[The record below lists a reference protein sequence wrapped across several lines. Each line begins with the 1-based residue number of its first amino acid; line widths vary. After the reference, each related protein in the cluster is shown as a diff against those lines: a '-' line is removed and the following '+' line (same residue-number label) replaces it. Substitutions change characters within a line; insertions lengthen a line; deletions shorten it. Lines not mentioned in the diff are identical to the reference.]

1 MTSFALYRFPYG
13 KQVTLVAQN
22 DGVPQAVLPFYD
34 FSRVKGFVIAPFD
47 CMVTGEAKQGSEEGT
62 AALIRPDVA
71 RLFDTAEDAVATVR
85 GICGSL
91 AGCVCSPT
99 GTATDD
105 MTVEEEREAYAHD
118 FQRFH
123 EKIADGS
130 FSKLVLSRCH
140 CVKAAR
146 PQDPTAVLSRGLNA
160 FVKASTNYPRVFVA
174 LVCTPQS
181 GLWLAATP
189 EVLLESTTPNSW
201 HTMALAGT
209 MRAADMVQALD
220 DNDSDVH
227 RLWSEKNI
235 EEQRYVATYIA
246 RCLARFT
253 TDIHEDG
260 PRTVRA
266 AHLLHLRSDFTFT
279 LDDGSKVGQLI
290 GELHPTPA
298 VCGIPKEDAFR
309 FIVGNEHTPRLYYSG
324 FMGPVNMGAEGTEP
338 TTHLYVS
345 LRCMQL
351 TQSGFR
357 LYAGGGLLK
366 ESDEEQEWQETE
378 AKMETM
384 RSLIQEA
391 Q

>member
-22 DGVPQAVLPFYD
+22 EGLPQAALSFSD
-34 FSRVKGFVIAPFD
+34 FSHARGFVIAPFD
-47 CMVTGEAKQGSEEGT
+47 CMVTEAAKQGGT
-62 AALIRPDVA
+62 VLIRPDVTS
-71 RLFDTAEDAVATVR
+71 RFDTAEDAAAVVTAI
-85 GICGSL
+85 GGNQAECMCL
-91 AGCVCSPT
+91 PT
-99 GTATDD
+99 STAADNMTD
-105 MTVEEEREAYAHD
+105 EEAREAYAHD
-118 FQRFH
+118 FRRFH
-123 EKIADGS
+123 AKIADGS

-140 CVKAAR
+140 CVKTDGI
-146 PQDPTAVLSRGLNA
+146 QDPAALLSGGLSA
-160 FVKASTNYPRVFVA
+160 FVKACTNYPRVFVA

-189 EVLLESTTPNSW
+189 EVLLESTSHNCW

-209 MRAADMVQALD
+209 MRVDEARPEQWGA
-220 DNDSDVH
+220 DSDIH

-235 EEQRYVATYIA
+235 AEQRYVATYIA
-246 RCLARFT
+246 HCLSRFT

-266 AHLLHLRSDFTFT
+266 AHLLHLRSDFTFS
-279 LDDGSKVGQLI
+279 LDDDSMVGRLI
-290 GELHPTPA
+290 SELHPTPA
-298 VCGIPKEDAFR
+298 VCGIPKEEAFR
-309 FIVGNEHTPRLYYSG
+309 FIADHEHAPRQYYSG
-324 FMGPVNMGAEGTEP
+324 FMGPVNMAGDNGEEHS
-338 TTHLYVS
+338 THLYVS

-351 TQSGFR
+351 THSGFR